1 MKMVRIS
8 KTYTV
13 TVYRFIEVNEDAD
26 GNLDDNYIEEELNEL
41 ELHANL
47 DLANIGQE
55 QPFGTDYYC
64 EDEDID
70 VGEEDDVLGEEN

>member
-26 GNLDDNYIEEELNEL
+26 GNLDDNYIEEEMDAL
-41 ELHANL
+41 ESDANL

-70 VGEEDDVLGEEN
+70 LGEEN

>member
-8 KTYTV
+8 KTDTV
-13 TVYRFIEVNEDAD
+13 TVYRFIEVNEDD
-26 GNLDDNYIEEELNEL
+26 GNLDDNYIEEEMDAL
-41 ELHANL
+41 ESDANL

-70 VGEEDDVLGEEN
+70 WED